1 MLYGAALDYFFRG
14 SFYLSAN
21 LTVFDEESKLSGGN
35 PGTGI
40 ALKPSGKNSEN
51 PEFLLSIFNQ
61 RLQHRNHIPKTPKM
75 YTSIEMRRFLLP
87 CLSTILLMS
96 LRCHGFLP
104 SSTAPLREA
113 RSLPQSPIVLKQS
126 SVVQTIGPTVEFTDP
141 ETGCEVVLVGCFHGT
156 ASSAEDVSQAVTPE
170 TDIVIL
176 ELCAA
181 RFKDLKRAAEEDLKL
196 QSTGFGGYMKLVS
209 KAIETKGFAT
219 GLATAVLV
227 GFSDFQSSLSGFD
240 PGVEFKTALDKSILH
255 DCDIVLADQV
265 VDETL
270 RRIGSLPQVSWEM
283 NNLSKNT
290 TRVLENWSMN
300 SKSLKQAIVGDESLP
315 RVELGKFL
323 FRNSAAMKDL
333 LRFATPTFSLMFLL
347 LTVGSSHALT
357 DESMILSD
365 PSIAEQTVHY
375 FASAA
380 LFLST
385 YLGFFLPAVKVI
397 LFERDQVLAN
407 GIKASCKR
415 AGKDGRV
422 VAVLGFLHVNGVT
435 KKMLQET
442 I

>member
-1 MLYGAALDYFFRG
+1 
-14 SFYLSAN
+14 
-21 LTVFDEESKLSGGN
+21 
-35 PGTGI
+35 
-40 ALKPSGKNSEN
+40 
-51 PEFLLSIFNQ
+51 
-61 RLQHRNHIPKTPKM
+61 
-75 YTSIEMRRFLLP
+75 
-87 CLSTILLMS
+87 MS

-104 SSTAPLREA
+104 SAPFRDA
-113 RSLPQSPIVLKQS
+113 RALPKSRIVLQQS
-126 SVVQTIGPTVEFTDP
+126 SAVVAQTIGPTVEFTDP

-181 RFKDLKRAAEEDLKL
+181 RFKDLQRAAEEDLKL
-196 QSTGFGGYMKLVS
+196 QSTGFGGYMNLVA
-209 KAIETKGFAT
+209 KTIEAKGWAT

-227 GFSDFQSSLSGFD
+227 GFSDFQSALSGFD
-240 PGVEFKTALDKSILH
+240 PGVEFKTALDKSISY

-283 NNLSKNT
+283 NNLSKNM
-290 TRVLENWSMN
+290 TRVVENWSLN
-300 SKSLKQAIVGDESLP
+300 SKSLKQAITGDENLP

-323 FRNSAAMKDL
+323 FRNSAAVKDL

-347 LTVGSSHALT
+347 QTVGSSYAS
-357 DESMILSD
+357 DGNILSD
-365 PSIAEQTVHY
+365 PSFSEHIVHY
-375 FASAA
+375 IASAT

-385 YLGFFLPAVKVI
+385 YLGFFLPVVKVI
-397 LFERDQVLAN
+397 LFERDQVLAD
-407 GIKASCKR
+407 GIKASCRR
-415 AGKDGRV
+415 AGKGGRV

-435 KKMLQET
+435 KKLLEGT